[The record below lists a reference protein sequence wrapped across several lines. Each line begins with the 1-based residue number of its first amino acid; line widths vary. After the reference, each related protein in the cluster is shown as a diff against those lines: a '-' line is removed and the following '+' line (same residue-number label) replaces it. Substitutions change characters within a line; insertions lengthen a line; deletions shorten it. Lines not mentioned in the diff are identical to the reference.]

1 MPLTAPPA
9 PAPRIT
15 YGAVLASPYVARLL
29 GGTLTGRLPNGMAPV
44 AILLWATAT
53 GGSIVFGGLL
63 SALYGLSS
71 ALAQPVKGRLMD
83 RHGQT
88 RVHLPAALLNSAL
101 LVALPA
107 AGPYGGPALAT
118 VIVIA
123 GGLTTPALEA
133 GLRALWPSV
142 LPNPR
147 LRHAALALDTGT
159 QGLLYIVG
167 PLLVAALAS
176 AYDPAVAL
184 AVTAALGLVGTAT
197 VVFTPPSRRWRPARC
212 ASAHARPRRRLASPG
227 TVLLFVSLT
236 GIGFAIGAMNV
247 WSIAMA
253 EHHEQDMLSGII
265 PAAFSTGSFLG
276 GLIYGRRTWTGTTT
290 GQLIA
295 AGAAFLVGWL
305 PLLALLGPYAAT
317 AAVVVPGAFLTVV
330 VACAYVTTDILTPAG
345 RTSEAYAWLILSIG
359 AGQSAG
365 TALAGRLAE
374 HPLASAALPAAG
386 AAFALAVL
394 LAARPQFRPAGH
406 LSPLSG
412 PRPAQDALI
421 RSATPLLSNR
431 FEEIHIWPLSVSP
444 AIGTS
449 GMPSG

>member
-1 MPLTAPPA
+1 MSPTAPPA

-15 YGAVLASPYVARLL
+15 YGAVLGSPYVARLL

-44 AILLWATAT
+44 AILLWATT
-53 GGSIVFGGLL
+53 SGSSIAFGGLL

-71 ALAQPVKGRLMD
+71 SVVQPVKGRLMD

-88 RVHLPAALLNSAL
+88 AVHLPAAVLNSAL
-101 LVALPA
+101 LVTLPLT
-107 AGPYGGPALAT
+107 GPYGGPGLAT
-118 VIVIA
+118 ALVVA
-123 GGLTTPALEA
+123 AGLTTPSLEA

-142 LPNPR
+142 LLDAR

-176 AYDPAVAL
+176 AYNPSVAL
-184 AVTAALGLVGTAT
+184 TVTAVLGLAGTT
-197 VVFTPPSRRWRPARC
+197 VVVLAPPSRRWRSTP
-212 ASAHARPRRRLASPG
+212 SVGTLHGDVGQLTSPG
-227 TVLLFVSLT
+227 LLLLFVSLT

-247 WSIAMA
+247 WSIAIA

-276 GLIYGRRTWTGTTT
+276 GLVYGRRTWSRTTADR
-290 GQLIA
+290 LIIA
-295 AGAAFLVGWL
+295 SAAFLAGWL
-305 PLLALLGPYAAT
+305 PLATQPAPFAAT
-317 AAVVVPGAFLTVV
+317 AAVAVPGALLTVV
-330 VACAYVTTDILTPAG
+330 VACAYVTTDALAPAG

-359 AGQSAG
+359 VGQSAG

-374 HPLASAALPAAG
+374 QTLASAALPAAG

-394 LAARPQFRPAGH
+394 LAARRQLHPAEHRPRGRH
-406 LSPLSG
+406 LRPLRG
-412 PRPAQDALI
+412 R
-421 RSATPLLSNR
+421 
-431 FEEIHIWPLSVSP
+431 HK
-444 AIGTS
+444 TS
-449 GMPSG
+449 

>member
-1 MPLTAPPA
+1 MSLTAPPA

-15 YGAVLASPYVARLL
+15 YGAVLGSPYVARLL

-53 GGSIVFGGLL
+53 GGSIAFGGLL

-71 ALAQPVKGRLMD
+71 ALSQPVKGRLMD

-88 RVHLPAALLNSAL
+88 AVHLPAALLNSTL
-101 LVALPA
+101 LVALPL
-107 AGPYGGPALAT
+107 AGPHGGTGTAT
-118 VIVIA
+118 TIVIA
-123 GGLTTPALEA
+123 AGLSTPPLEA

-176 AYDPAVAL
+176 AYGPSLAL
-184 AVTAALGLVGTAT
+184 AVTAGLGLVGTAT
-197 VVFTPPSRRWRPARC
+197 VACAPPSRRWRPAQPT
-212 ASAHARPRRRLASPG
+212 STDGGPGRRLASTG
-227 TVLLFVSLT
+227 LVLLFASLT
-236 GIGFAIGAMNV
+236 GIGFALGALNV
-247 WSIAMA
+247 WAIAMA
-253 EHHEQDMLSGII
+253 EHHGQDMLSGII

-276 GLIYGRRTWTGTTT
+276 GLIYGRRTWTSTTT
-290 GQLIA
+290 RRLIA
-295 AGAAFLVGWL
+295 AGAAFLAGWL

-317 AAVVVPGAFLTVV
+317 CAVVVPGAFLTVV
-330 VACAYVTTDILTPAG
+330 VACAYVTTDALTPAG

-374 HPLASAALPAAG
+374 QPFASAALPAVG
-386 AAFALAVL
+386 AAFALTVL
-394 LAARPQFRPAGH
+394 LAARPHLGPTGHPSRPGRH
-406 LSPLSG
+406 RRPSSGRHKSP
-412 PRPAQDALI
+412 
-421 RSATPLLSNR
+421 
-431 FEEIHIWPLSVSP
+431 
-444 AIGTS
+444 
-449 GMPSG
+449 